1 MRQVVPVRIGET
13 EFLVETIATVDDPDI
28 AGPDGSGGL
37 TPIGDAA
44 GTESFAR
51 LRGMIEA
58 VTGEL
63 SAAWE
68 KTRPQ
73 EAVVEFG
80 VAADVKAGKLT
91 GLLVS
96 GGTAATL
103 KITLR
108 WTSLPDED

>member
-1 MRQVVPVRIGET
+1 MRQVVPVRIGDT
-13 EFLVETIATVDDPDI
+13 EFLVETVTTVDDPDLG
-28 AGPDGSGGL
+28 APGDGGL
-37 TPIGDAA
+37 TPIGDGA
-44 GTESFAR
+44 GAESFSR

-68 KTRPQ
+68 QTRPH

-80 VAADVKAGKLT
+80 VAADVKAGRLT

-96 GGTAATL
+96 GGAAATL
-103 KITLR
+103 KVTLK
-108 WTSLPDED
+108 WTRLPDEG